1 MTSNMNFELLMPVVP
16 YVRMTQRSKFTDP
29 SAQEYGANQM
39 EIRLKVKEK
48 MAWAGWSML
57 PEKKSLYVSIEY
69 WPPKGKQHKGDLD
82 NILKAVVDALQ
93 GVVYQNDCWIDVHNI
108 TRFPVDPGGPRVK
121 ISVGVN
127 R

>member
-1 MTSNMNFELLMPVVP
+1 
-16 YVRMTQRSKFTDP
+16 MTQRSKFAD
-29 SAQEYGANQM
+29 SNAQDYIANQF
-39 EIRLKVKEK
+39 EIKLKIKEQ
-48 MAWAGWSML
+48 MNAQGLTML
-57 PEKKSLYVSIEY
+57 PDKKSLYFSLDY

-93 GVVYQNDCWIDVHNI
+93 GVVFSNDAWIDVHNA

-121 ISVGVN
+121 ITVGVN